1 MPKSANVYVRVE
13 PHIKEQAEAILSKL
27 GISMANAIQIY
38 LNQIVLRG
46 GIPFEIKLPQKP
58 TTKIPLI
65 YSKLSKEEFD
75 VEIQKGIDD
84 INTGRVSSVKQVIND
99 VQKRCKHEI

>member
-1 MPKSANVYVRVE
+1 MPKSANIYVRVE

-46 GIPFEIKLPQKP
+46 GIPFEIKLPQET
-58 TTKIPLI
+58 TTKIPLV
-65 YSKLSKEEFD
+65 YSELSKEEFD

-84 INTGRVSSVKQVIND
+84 INTGRISSVKQIIND
-99 VQKRCKHEI
+99 VQERYKHEI